1 MELRALIIVA
11 ALVLWPVGLRGQDTH
26 TVQRVAPFGWPK
38 SASSATAANKMPL
51 ARIESFIN
59 SLRADVRGY
68 SAAKVVDFRF
78 APLEKE
84 QFLLVADC
92 GGRVGSAV
100 DVAAPAMH
108 GYKFTEIESDSLLP
122 LPMRIVDL
130 DGDGA
135 DELITS
141 ERPAGYMG
149 ASTPPI
155 YWYTIW
161 RFGGGVPEDVSAH
174 FPAFYRNFVLPR
186 YVYLGELLRRLQPED
201 PEGTRVPLAE
211 IAYIRFRF
219 ERIVL
224 GQRNAGLK
232 EALAWTDSHNV
243 NLEVL
248 GMSSLA
254 EMPAEEAEKQLVKM
268 LNSPPTRDLARA
280 FLAKRARFLART
292 GSKTESQ

>member
-1 MELRALIIVA
+1 MELRASIVLA
-11 ALVLWPVGLRGQDTH
+11 ALLLWPIGLRGQETH
-26 TVQRVAPFGWPK
+26 AVQRGAPFGWPK
-38 SASSATAANKMPL
+38 SASSATTANKLPL
-51 ARIESFIN
+51 DRVESFIN

-100 DVAAPAMH
+100 DVVAPAMH

-161 RFGGGVPEDVSAH
+161 RFTSGVPEDASAR
-174 FPAFYRNFVLPR
+174 FPALYRTFVLPQIA
-186 YVYLGELLRRLQPED
+186 YLDEVLRRLQPAE
-201 PEGTRVPLAE
+201 PEATLVPLAE
-211 IAYIRFRF
+211 IEYIRLKFQRV
-219 ERIVL
+219 IL
-224 GQRNAGLK
+224 GQKGAGLE
-232 EALAWTDSHNV
+232 EALSWAGSGNV
-243 NLEVL
+243 NIKVL

-254 EMPAEEAEKQLVKM
+254 EMPSQAAERQLVKM
-268 LNSPPTRDLARA
+268 LHSPPTRDLARA

-292 GSKTESQ
+292 GSKAESK